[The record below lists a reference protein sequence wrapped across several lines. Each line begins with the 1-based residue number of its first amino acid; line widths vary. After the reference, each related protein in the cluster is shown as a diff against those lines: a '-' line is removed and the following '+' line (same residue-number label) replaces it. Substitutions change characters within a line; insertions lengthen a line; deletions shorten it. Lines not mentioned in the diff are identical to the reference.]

1 MKVAKRCPVC
11 GRIFKEDAVFCNI
24 DGTKLVTIDL
34 DAISSV
40 PPTKVYNLSMRFVG
54 ALLMIISGVLLML
67 SLVSNLPLIN
77 VMLCILGLVFGWFIL
92 KKGVKKVD

>member
-1 MKVAKRCPVC
+1 
-11 GRIFKEDAVFCNI
+11 
-24 DGTKLVTIDL
+24 VTIDL

-54 ALLMIISGVLLML
+54 ALLMIISGAFLML
-67 SLVSNLPLIN
+67 SLISNMFDLITLL
-77 VMLCILGLVFGWFIL
+77 LCILGLVFGWFIL